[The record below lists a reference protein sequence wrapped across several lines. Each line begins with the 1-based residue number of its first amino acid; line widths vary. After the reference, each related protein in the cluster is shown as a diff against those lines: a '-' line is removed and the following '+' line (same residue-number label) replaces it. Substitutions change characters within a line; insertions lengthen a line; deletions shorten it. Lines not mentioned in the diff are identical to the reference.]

1 MFGFV
6 TSTFIGALLAA
17 IGLKYEAPSV
27 LILVLMA
34 NCLAFITHG
43 ENIPVIIRSG
53 AWFLELALGLAAV
66 INAIAVLL

>member
-1 MFGFV
+1 MTGCV
-6 TSTFIGALLAA
+6 TSTFIGVLLAA

-27 LILVLMA
+27 IILVLIA
-34 NCLAFITHG
+34 SCLAFITHG

-53 AWFLELALGLAAV
+53 AWFLGMALGLAAI